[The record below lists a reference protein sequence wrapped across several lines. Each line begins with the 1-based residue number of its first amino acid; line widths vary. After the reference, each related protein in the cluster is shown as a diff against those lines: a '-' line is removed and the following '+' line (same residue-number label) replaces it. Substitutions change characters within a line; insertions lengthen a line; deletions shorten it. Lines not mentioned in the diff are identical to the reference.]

1 MTTPSLAGDWAYR
14 FSGFTIMDGAPCYLV
29 GMGVLN
35 LSPDGKVTGK
45 QSASITPLT
54 GSKLALLNRV
64 MDLSGTY
71 SNEDGA
77 WSKATLRFLDPGKED
92 ERGTFDIIQ
101 VDADRFWMI
110 STGAKQL
117 NPNSPGDG
125 KSSPADE
132 VNSGEAVRIRS
143 VS

>member
-14 FSGFTIMDGAPCYLV
+14 FSGFTIIDGTQCYLV
-29 GMGVLN
+29 GMGVLA
-35 LSPDGKVTGK
+35 LSADGKITGK
-45 QSASITPLT
+45 QSATITALT
-54 GSKLALLNRV
+54 GTDQKLLNRV
-64 MDLSGTY
+64 MELSGTY
-71 SNEDGA
+71 SSEGV
-77 WSKATLRFLDPGKED
+77 WGKATLRFLKPGVED

-117 NPNSPGDG
+117 DPNSIPDLS
-125 KSSPADE
+125 KASLADE
-132 VNSGEAVRIRS
+132 INSGEAVRIRS